1 MFKGLDSEN
10 KTFTLMHCWNKL
22 KGEDKWKAKMKEMVE
37 QKQAA
42 KKKQKIHTDST
53 HRNVQV
59 NNTEDVTEIA
69 PLESATQKRP
79 MGQKKAKETL
89 RRGGGEAC
97 MEALDK
103 MWAKKEAFDMEK
115 EKKKEESFMASL
127 ELEKKR
133 LALDEKRWNRT

>member
-1 MFKGLDSEN
+1 ME
-10 KTFTLMHCWNKL
+10 
-22 KGEDKWKAKMKEMVE
+22 E
-37 QKQAA
+37 QKKEAA

-53 HRNVQV
+53 PRNVEV
-59 NNTEDVTEIA
+59 NNTEDVTEIP
-69 PLESATQKRP
+69 PLESEARKRP
-79 MGQKKAKETL
+79 MGQKKAKEAL

-103 MWAKKEAFDMEK
+103 IWAKKEAFEMEK
-115 EKKKEESFMASL
+115 EKKKEERFMASL